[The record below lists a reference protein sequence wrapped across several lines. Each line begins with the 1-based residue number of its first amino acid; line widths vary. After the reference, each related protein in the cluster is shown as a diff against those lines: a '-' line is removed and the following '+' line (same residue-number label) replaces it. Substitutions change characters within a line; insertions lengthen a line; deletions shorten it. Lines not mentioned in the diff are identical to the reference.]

1 MRFSKPSTALSLLA
15 AAIFAGQA
23 HAGLLAYGACQAG
36 CSVAVGTCY
45 TAAGFTFGTVLA
57 AAAPPAILACNAA
70 QAACYASCAALAL
83 APTP

>member
-1 MRFSKPSTALSLLA
+1 MRFSNYQTALSLVA
-15 AAIFAGQA
+15 AAMFAGQA
-23 HAGLLAYGACQAG
+23 QAGLLAYGACQAG

-45 TAAGFTFGTVLA
+45 AAAGFTFGTVLA
-57 AAAPPAILACNAA
+57 ATAPSAILACNAA

>member
-1 MRFSKPSTALSLLA
+1 MRFPSLHTALSLVAAVTLA
-15 AAIFAGQA
+15 GHAQAGP
-23 HAGLLAYGACQAG
+23 LVYGVCQAG
-36 CSVAVGTCY
+36 CSVAVVTCY

-70 QAACYASCAALAL
+70 QAACFASCAALAF